1 MWAVLMLFVAVF
13 GICCLLSKLAAVTD
27 PFEAH
32 NQSDY
37 EYFRS
42 PLHEGIFLSQ
52 SLLENDFRRKQVIKE
67 GDFFSEVSTKHNMAD
82 SSYKNYEGSFF
93 SALLAENREISRNN
107 ERWSLSN
114 YRSL

>member
-1 MWAVLMLFVAVF
+1 M
-13 GICCLLSKLAAVTD
+13 G
-27 PFEAH
+27 
-32 NQSDY
+32 
-37 EYFRS
+37 
-42 PLHEGIFLSQ
+42 

-107 ERWSLSN
+107 ER
-114 YRSL
+114 